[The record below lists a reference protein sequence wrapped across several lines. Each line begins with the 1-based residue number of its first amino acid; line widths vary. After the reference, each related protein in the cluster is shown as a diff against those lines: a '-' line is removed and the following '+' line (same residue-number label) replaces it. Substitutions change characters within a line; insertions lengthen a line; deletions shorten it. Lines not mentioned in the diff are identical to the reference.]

1 MSHIVLRTHD
11 GILLT
16 EIENVIEWD
25 FARTTNDLGWFT
37 VRLTDID
44 PRLLSTDNILE
55 FYRTP
60 SGSPPIL
67 LGVGFL
73 RYWEWVE
80 LEDGSAS
87 IRLGGPDQMDL
98 AARRVVAYNDPE
110 ANWHKDGPAD
120 DLIKAVIREN
130 MGTLATD
137 PWYNRGR
144 SYPADHFIVA
154 PDESKGRDIEKQFQY
169 RNTLEVI
176 REMADASGWPS
187 EDDDFIGLPVFFDC
201 IYVGPARFEFRT
213 WSPLR
218 GVDRTI
224 GTQVAPLIFS
234 KEAGN
239 LSSPVLRFDYAEEQ
253 NIIYGLGTGDGTS
266 RMVDPENDVPREN
279 LSIWNLHEGIVPA
292 TEETTILGVAIRA
305 FNRMQERRPRVYFQG
320 NLLDTPQTRFGV
332 DWGYGDVVSIRY
344 RGQEF
349 DGRVDKFYVHVDSLG
364 GEVLTAQVSIT
375 KALEGK
381 PD

>member
-11 GILLT
+11 GILLA
-16 EIENVIEWD
+16 ELESIIEWD
-25 FARTTNDLGWFT
+25 LARTTNDLGWFT
-37 VRLTDID
+37 VRLTSID
-44 PRLLSTDNILE
+44 PRLLSPDNLLE

-60 SGSPPIL
+60 AGSPPVL

-80 LEDGSAS
+80 PDDGPAS

-98 AARRVVAYNDPE
+98 MARRVVAYNAPE
-110 ANWHKDGPAD
+110 ANWHKTGFAD
-120 DLIKAVIREN
+120 DLIKAVVLEN

-144 SYPADHFIVA
+144 SYPPANFDVA
-154 PDESKGRDIEKQFQY
+154 PDESKGRSIERQFQY
-169 RNTLEVI
+169 RNVLEVI

-187 EDDDFIGLPVFFDC
+187 EADNFIGLPIFFDC
-201 IYVGPARFEFRT
+201 EYVGPARFEFRT
-213 WSPLR
+213 YSPLR

-239 LSSPVLRFDYAEEQ
+239 LASPVLRFDYSEEQ
-253 NIIYGLGTGDGTS
+253 NIIYGLGPGDGET

-279 LSIWNLHEGIVPA
+279 LSIWNLREGIVPA
-292 TEETTILGVAIRA
+292 TEETTLLGVAIRA
-305 FNRMQERRPRVYFQG
+305 FNRMQERRPRVFFQG
-320 NLLDTPQTRFGV
+320 NLLDAPQTRFGV
-332 DWGYGDVVSIRY
+332 DWGYGDVVTIRY

-349 DGRVDKFYVHVDSLG
+349 DGRVDKFYIHVDSLG

>member
-1 MSHIVLRTHD
+1 MNHIILRTHD

-16 EIENVIEWD
+16 EIENIIEWD

-44 PRLLSTDNILE
+44 PRYLSPDNILE

-60 SGSPPIL
+60 VGSTPRL
-67 LGVGFL
+67 LGTGFL
-73 RYWEWVE
+73 RYWEWIE
-80 LEDGSAS
+80 ADGPPS
-87 IRLGGPDQMDL
+87 IRLGGPDQLDL
-98 AARRVVAYNDPE
+98 VARRVVAYNDPE
-110 ANWHKDGPAD
+110 VNWHKDGPAD

-130 MGTLATD
+130 MGTLSTD

-144 SYPADHFIVA
+144 AYDPDHFIVA
-154 PDESKGRDIEKQFQY
+154 PDEGKGRDIEKEFQY
-169 RNTLEVI
+169 RNVLEVI

-187 EDDDFIGLPVFFDC
+187 EADNFVGLPIFFDC
-201 IYVGPARFEFRT
+201 VYVGPAKFEFRT

-239 LSSPVLRFDYAEEQ
+239 LASPVLRFDYAEEQ

-279 LSIWNLHEGIVPA
+279 LSIWNLREGIVPA

-305 FNRMQERRPRVYFQG
+305 FNRMQERRPRVFFQG

-332 DWGYGDVVSIRY
+332 DWGYGDVVTIRY
-344 RGQEF
+344 RGMEF
-349 DGRVDKFYVHVDSLG
+349 DGRVDKFFIHVDSES
-364 GEVLTAQVSIT
+364 GETLTAQVSIT